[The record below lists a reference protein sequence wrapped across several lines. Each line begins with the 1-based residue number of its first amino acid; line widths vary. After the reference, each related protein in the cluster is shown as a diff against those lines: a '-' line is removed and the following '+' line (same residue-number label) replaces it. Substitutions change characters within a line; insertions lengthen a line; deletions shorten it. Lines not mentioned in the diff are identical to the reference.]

1 LQKQYGNDS
10 ARLKSELD
18 ALAQE
23 EKRAQVPATLTDV
36 VAHIDHVRQ
45 IAGIDAIGIG
55 SDFDGIIC
63 APEGLDDVSKFPN
76 LTRALLEKGYSASD
90 IKKIYGGNT
99 LRVMRQVQKVAAQLQ
114 QERH

>member
-1 LQKQYGNDS
+1 LKEQYQNDP
-10 ARLKSELD
+10 AKLKAELD
-18 ALAQE
+18 ALAEE
-23 EKRAQVPATLTDV
+23 EKRAQVRATLADV
-36 VAHIDHVRQ
+36 VAHIDHVRRV
-45 IAGIDAIGIG
+45 AGIDAIGIG
-55 SDFDGIIC
+55 SDFDGITC

-114 QERH
+114 RTH